1 MRTVQKHKYTLLPF
15 DVIEEAVTGDVDA
28 INTVL
33 RHYERY
39 ILTLSTRTLYDET
52 GTPHL
57 CVDEELKRRLETKL
71 ITKILDFKVDRKV
84 G

>member
-57 CVDEELKRRLETKL
+57 CVDEELKRRLVNRGTETEEE
-71 ITKILDFKVDRKV
+71 IER
-84 G
+84 

>member
-1 MRTVQKHKYTLLPF
+1 MRTIQKHNYTLLPF
-15 DVIEEAVTGDVDA
+15 EIIEEAVTGDVDA

-71 ITKILDFKVDRKV
+71 ITKILDFKVDRRV